1 MAEKKDKI
9 LEKLGEKRVVI
20 TINKT
25 SKNLKN
31 IFTKYNFQKKT
42 IN

>member
-1 MAEKKDKI
+1 MVEKKDKI
-9 LEKLGEKRVVI
+9 LEKLGNKRFVI

-31 IFTKYNFQKKT
+31 ILAKYNFQKKR